1 VCHPQLSNPSFPLR
15 CVRRAATA
23 CAAHNRSC
31 VYSSTMG
38 CALLVPVER
47 PAARCLGRGDYY
59 IYYHPEAIAN
69 FAASGRCAA
78 TFSPRTRAL
87 PAQSHACVTL
97 LCGPLRA
104 YRYDDRR
111 PRQNASLPHTQTLG
125 TMPTSSCSLRSGVRS
140 WQWGSAA
147 MRSDVR
153 GECMCADDHDLA
165 RDVRAIRE
173 SRVVGCSVVVVC
185 VLHVRN
191 YTSHSRRSSVHS
203 VAPVGL
209 RGLKTLGR

>member
-1 VCHPQLSNPSFPLR
+1 MCHPQLSNPSFPLR

-125 TMPTSSCSLRSGVRS
+125 TSVDMREATLAAFAPECDRGNGEVPRCDPMSVESVCAPTTTISLG
-140 WQWGSAA
+140 
-147 MRSDVR
+147 
-153 GECMCADDHDLA
+153 MCARFA
-165 RDVRAIRE
+165 N
-173 SRVVGCSVVVVC
+173 RV
-185 VLHVRN
+185 
-191 YTSHSRRSSVHS
+191 
-203 VAPVGL
+203 
-209 RGLKTLGR
+209 